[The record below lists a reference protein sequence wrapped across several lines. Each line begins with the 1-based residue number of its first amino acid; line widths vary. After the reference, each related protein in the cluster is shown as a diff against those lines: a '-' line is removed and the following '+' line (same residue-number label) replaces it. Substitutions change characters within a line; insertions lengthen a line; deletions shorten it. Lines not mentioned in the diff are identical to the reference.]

1 MSDDPGLNEVFG
13 PEAARR
19 FRLAAFVYAL
29 TWTACAVFLYGF
41 IVETVY
47 FYQVQMG
54 LLGCAVAG
62 VMTGGLALLL
72 LAGKSR
78 PRLGPDPDAAG
89 PVEEELSE
97 GVIGPNPR
105 MARALLVSVF
115 GVGALLV
122 MIYTAVYTAVGLIAY
137 CATAEQ

>member
-1 MSDDPGLNEVFG
+1 VSDEPSLNQVFG

-47 FYQVQMG
+47 FHQVQMG

-62 VMTGGLALLL
+62 VMTGALTLLL
-72 LAGKSR
+72 LAGRGR
-78 PRLGPDPDAAG
+78 PGLGPDTDTAG
-89 PVEEELSE
+89 PVKEELSE
-97 GVIGPNPR
+97 GVTGPNPR
-105 MARALLVSVF
+105 VARALLVSVF

-122 MIYTAVYTAVGLIAY
+122 MIYTVVYTAVGLIAY
-137 CATAEQ
+137 CLAAEQ